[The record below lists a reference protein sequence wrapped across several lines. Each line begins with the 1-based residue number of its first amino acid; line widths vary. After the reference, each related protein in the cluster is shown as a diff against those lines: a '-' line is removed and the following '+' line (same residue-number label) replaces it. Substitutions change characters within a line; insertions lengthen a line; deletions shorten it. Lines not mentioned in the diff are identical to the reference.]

1 MRKESDSDPD
11 ARGAAPLPGR
21 CNPARTQRA
30 GGDTRSGRNG
40 QPGESGRSSKPGKS
54 GESGES
60 GESGRS
66 GESGGSGPTDKN
78 GGNGSNGAMRYLRRH
93 AWAVARLLVGSGAL
107 AMLGTLRGEVPL
119 LFALLALWGAGELLA
134 GAFRPRH

>member
-21 CNPARTQRA
+21 CNPARVQRA

-40 QPGESGRSSKPGKS
+40 QPGESGRSSQTSKS
-54 GESGES
+54 GQP

-66 GESGGSGPTDKN
+66 GESGGSGLTDKN
-78 GGNGSNGAMRYLRRH
+78 GGNGSNGAMRYLRHH

>member
-11 ARGAAPLPGR
+11 ARGAAPLPER
-21 CNPARTQRA
+21 CDPARVQRA

-40 QPGESGRSSKPGKS
+40 QPGESGRSSQPGKS
-54 GESGES
+54 SESGEN
-60 GESGRS
+60 GRS
-66 GESGGSGPTDKN
+66 GESGGSGLTDKN
-78 GGNGSNGAMRYLRRH
+78 GGNGTMRYLRRH
-93 AWAVARLLVGSGAL
+93 AWAVVRLLVGSGAL

>member
-21 CNPARTQRA
+21 CDPARVQRA

-40 QPGESGRSSKPGKS
+40 QPGKSS
-54 GESGES
+54 ESGEN
-60 GESGRS
+60 GRSGRS
-66 GESGGSGPTDKN
+66 GESGGSGLTDKN

-93 AWAVARLLVGSGAL
+93 AWAVARRLVGSGAL

>member
-21 CNPARTQRA
+21 CNPARAQCA
-30 GGDTRSGRNG
+30 GGDTSSGRN
-40 QPGESGRSSKPGKS
+40 
-54 GESGES
+54 
-60 GESGRS
+60 
-66 GESGGSGPTDKN
+66 GESGGSGPTDK
-78 GGNGSNGAMRYLRRH
+78 NGSNGAMRYLRRH

>member
-21 CNPARTQRA
+21 CDPARVQRA

-40 QPGESGRSSKPGKS
+40 QPGKSS
-54 GESGES
+54 ESGEN
-60 GESGRS
+60 GRS
-66 GESGGSGPTDKN
+66 GESGGSGLTDKN
-78 GGNGSNGAMRYLRRH
+78 GGNGTMRYLRRH
-93 AWAVARLLVGSGAL
+93 AWAVVRLLVGSGAL

>member
-21 CNPARTQRA
+21 CDPARVQRA

-40 QPGESGRSSKPGKS
+40 QPGESDRSSQTSKS
-54 GESGES
+54 GQP

-78 GGNGSNGAMRYLRRH
+78 GGNGSNGAMRYLRHH

>member
-21 CNPARTQRA
+21 CNPARAQRA
-30 GGDTRSGRNG
+30 GGDTSSGRNG
-40 QPGESGRSSKPGKS
+40 QT
-54 GESGES
+54 GES

-78 GGNGSNGAMRYLRRH
+78 GGNSAMRYLRRH

-107 AMLGTLRGEVPL
+107 TMLGTLRGEVPL

>member
-40 QPGESGRSSKPGKS
+40 KSS
-54 GESGES
+54 ESGEN
-60 GESGRS
+60 GRS
-66 GESGGSGPTDKN
+66 GESGGSGLTDKN
-78 GGNGSNGAMRYLRRH
+78 GGNGTMRYLRRH

>member
-21 CNPARTQRA
+21 CDPARVQRA

-40 QPGESGRSSKPGKS
+40 QPGKSS
-54 GESGES
+54 ESGEN
-60 GESGRS
+60 GRSGRS
-66 GESGGSGPTDKN
+66 GESGGSGLTDKN
-78 GGNGSNGAMRYLRRH
+78 GGNGTMRYLRRH

>member
-1 MRKESDSDPD
+1 MRKESDSDSDPD

-21 CNPARTQRA
+21 CDPARVQRA

-40 QPGESGRSSKPGKS
+40 QPGKSS
-54 GESGES
+54 ESGEN
-60 GESGRS
+60 GRSGRS
-66 GESGGSGPTDKN
+66 GESGGSGLTDKN
-78 GGNGSNGAMRYLRRH
+78 GGNGTMRYLRRH

>member
-21 CNPARTQRA
+21 CNPARAQRA
-30 GGDTRSGRNG
+30 GGDTSSGRNG
-40 QPGESGRSSKPGKS
+40 QTGESDRSSQTSKS
-54 GESGES
+54 GQP

-66 GESGGSGPTDKN
+66 GESGGSGLTDKN
-78 GGNGSNGAMRYLRRH
+78 GGNGTMRYLRRH
-93 AWAVARLLVGSGAL
+93 AWAVVRLLVGSGAL
-107 AMLGTLRGEVPL
+107 AMLGTLRGEVPQ

>member
-21 CNPARTQRA
+21 CDPARVQRA

-40 QPGESGRSSKPGKS
+40 QPGKSS
-54 GESGES
+54 ESGEN
-60 GESGRS
+60 GRS
-66 GESGGSGPTDKN
+66 GESGGSGLTDKN
-78 GGNGSNGAMRYLRRH
+78 GGNGTMRYLRRH

>member
-21 CNPARTQRA
+21 CDPARVQRA

-40 QPGESGRSSKPGKS
+40 QPGESGENGRSGR
-54 GESGES
+54 
-60 GESGRS
+60 SGRS
-66 GESGGSGPTDKN
+66 GESGGSGLTDKN
-78 GGNGSNGAMRYLRRH
+78 GGNGTMRYLRRH

>member
-21 CNPARTQRA
+21 CDPARVQRA

-40 QPGESGRSSKPGKS
+40 QPGESGRSSKPGQSGKS
-54 GESGES
+54 SESGEN
-60 GESGRS
+60 GRS
-66 GESGGSGPTDKN
+66 GESGGSGLTDKN
-78 GGNGSNGAMRYLRRH
+78 GGNGTMRYLRRH

-107 AMLGTLRGEVPL
+107 AMLGTLQGEVPL

>member
-21 CNPARTQRA
+21 CNPARAQRA
-30 GGDTRSGRNG
+30 GGDTSSGRNG
-40 QPGESGRSSKPGKS
+40 QTGESGRSSQTGKS
-54 GESGES
+54 GQTGES

-66 GESGGSGPTDKN
+66 GESGGSDPTDKN
-78 GGNGSNGAMRYLRRH
+78 GGNGAMRYLRRH

>member
-21 CNPARTQRA
+21 CNPARVQRA

-40 QPGESGRSSKPGKS
+40 QPGESD
-54 GESGES
+54 EN
-60 GESGRS
+60 GRS
-66 GESGGSGPTDKN
+66 GESGGSGLTDKN
-78 GGNGSNGAMRYLRRH
+78 GGNGTMRYLRRH
-93 AWAVARLLVGSGAL
+93 AWAVVRLLVGSGAL

>member
-21 CNPARTQRA
+21 CNPARVQRA

-40 QPGESGRSSKPGKS
+40 QP
-54 GESGES
+54 

-78 GGNGSNGAMRYLRRH
+78 GGNGTMRYLRRH

>member
-21 CNPARTQRA
+21 CDPARVQRA

-40 QPGESGRSSKPGKS
+40 QPGKSS
-54 GESGES
+54 ESGEN
-60 GESGRS
+60 GRSGRS

>member
-21 CNPARTQRA
+21 CDPARVQRA

-40 QPGESGRSSKPGKS
+40 QPGKSS
-54 GESGES
+54 ESGEN
-60 GESGRS
+60 GRSGRS
-66 GESGGSGPTDKN
+66 GESGGSGLTDKN

>member
-21 CNPARTQRA
+21 CNPARVQRA

-40 QPGESGRSSKPGKS
+40 QPGKSGRSSQP
-54 GESGES
+54 GESSES

-78 GGNGSNGAMRYLRRH
+78 GGNGSNGSNGTMRYLRRH

>member
-21 CNPARTQRA
+21 CDPARVQRA

-40 QPGESGRSSKPGKS
+40 QPGKSGRSSQP
-54 GESGES
+54 GESSES

-78 GGNGSNGAMRYLRRH
+78 GGNGSNGAMRYLRHH

>member
-21 CNPARTQRA
+21 CDPARAQRA
-30 GGDTRSGRNG
+30 GGDTRNGRNG
-40 QPGESGRSSKPGKS
+40 QPGESGRSSQPGES
-54 GESGES
+54 SESGEN
-60 GESGRS
+60 GRS
-66 GESGGSGPTDKN
+66 GESGGSGLTDKN

>member
-21 CNPARTQRA
+21 CNPARVQRA

-40 QPGESGRSSKPGKS
+40 QPGKSS
-54 GESGES
+54 ESGEN
-60 GESGRS
+60 GRS
-66 GESGGSGPTDKN
+66 GESGGSGLTDKN
-78 GGNGSNGAMRYLRRH
+78 GGNGTMRYLRRH
-93 AWAVARLLVGSGAL
+93 AWAVVRLHVGSGAL

>member
-21 CNPARTQRA
+21 CDPARVQRA

-40 QPGESGRSSKPGKS
+40 QPGESD
-54 GESGES
+54 EN
-60 GESGRS
+60 GRS
-66 GESGGSGPTDKN
+66 GESGGSGLTDKN
-78 GGNGSNGAMRYLRRH
+78 GGNGTMRYLRRH
-93 AWAVARLLVGSGAL
+93 AWAVVRLLVGSGAL

>member
-21 CNPARTQRA
+21 CNPARAQRA

-40 QPGESGRSSKPGKS
+40 QPGESGRSSKPGQS

-66 GESGGSGPTDKN
+66 GESEGSGPTDKN
-78 GGNGSNGAMRYLRRH
+78 GGNGGNGAMRYLRRH

>member
-21 CNPARTQRA
+21 CDPARVQRA

-40 QPGESGRSSKPGKS
+40 QPGESS
-54 GESGES
+54 ESGEN
-60 GESGRS
+60 GRSGRS

-78 GGNGSNGAMRYLRRH
+78 GGNGTMRYLRRH

>member
-21 CNPARTQRA
+21 CNPARVQRA

-40 QPGESGRSSKPGKS
+40 QPGESS
-54 GESGES
+54 ES

-78 GGNGSNGAMRYLRRH
+78 GGNGSNGTMRYLRRH

>member
-21 CNPARTQRA
+21 CDPARVQRA

-40 QPGESGRSSKPGKS
+40 QPSESGRSSQPGKS
-54 GESGES
+54 SESGEN
-60 GESGRS
+60 GRSGRS
-66 GESGGSGPTDKN
+66 GESGGSGLTDKN
-78 GGNGSNGAMRYLRRH
+78 GGNGTMRYLRRH

>member
-21 CNPARTQRA
+21 CDPARVQRA

-40 QPGESGRSSKPGKS
+40 QPGKSS
-54 GESGES
+54 ESGEN
-60 GESGRS
+60 GRS
-66 GESGGSGPTDKN
+66 GESGGSGLTDKN

>member
-21 CNPARTQRA
+21 CDPARVQRA

-40 QPGESGRSSKPGKS
+40 QPGESGRSSKPGQSGKS
-54 GESGES
+54 SESGEN
-60 GESGRS
+60 GRS

>member
-1 MRKESDSDPD
+1 MRKESDSDP
-11 ARGAAPLPGR
+11 ARV
-21 CNPARTQRA
+21 QRA

-40 QPGESGRSSKPGKS
+40 QPGESGRSSKPGQSGKS
-54 GESGES
+54 SESGEN
-60 GESGRS
+60 GRS
-66 GESGGSGPTDKN
+66 GESGGSGLTDKN
-78 GGNGSNGAMRYLRRH
+78 GGNGTMRYLRRH

>member
-21 CNPARTQRA
+21 CDPARVQRA

-40 QPGESGRSSKPGKS
+40 QPGESS
-54 GESGES
+54 ES

-78 GGNGSNGAMRYLRRH
+78 GGNGTMRYLRRH
-93 AWAVARLLVGSGAL
+93 AWAVVRLLVGSGAL